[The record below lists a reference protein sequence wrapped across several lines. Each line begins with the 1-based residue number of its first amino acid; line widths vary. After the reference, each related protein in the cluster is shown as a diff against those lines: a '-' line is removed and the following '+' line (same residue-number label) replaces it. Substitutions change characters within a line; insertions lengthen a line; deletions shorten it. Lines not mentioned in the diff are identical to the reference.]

1 MNPTQPVEILAAV
14 IATAGR
20 RHSDHARRI
29 EQLRVCDPELIAL
42 TRDVFDSD
50 QGAASWLLMPTHALA
65 GLNGAVPVDLLDTA
79 DGREA
84 VRQLLRKIEYD
95 IPL

>member
-1 MNPTQPVEILAAV
+1 
-14 IATAGR
+14 
-20 RHSDHARRI
+20 
-29 EQLRVCDPELIAL
+29 
-42 TRDVFDSD
+42 
-50 QGAASWLLMPTHALA
+50 MPTHALA